1 MHSVFSPRGRI
12 DSANAAAA
20 ESEVLALLERGGPSI
35 ILDLSALE
43 YASSAGLR
51 VLLVAAKTARSRGGK
66 ALIVAPRP
74 AVLDVLRMSGF
85 DKIIPLVA
93 SLEEAAS
100 QLA

>member
-1 MHSVFSPRGRI
+1 MFSPKGRI

-20 ESEVLALLERGGPSI
+20 EAEVLALLERTGPSI
-35 ILDLSALE
+35 ILDLASLE

-51 VLLVAAKTARSRGGK
+51 VLLVAAKQARAKGGQ

-93 SLEEAAS
+93 SLEEAATR
-100 QLA
+100 LA